1 MSSSRSPTQT
11 PQPQLL
17 SPTALTS
24 TQSQFP
30 ARGGNHSPRQQM
42 APRLPSPQSSNLSSN
57 LSFKTAH
64 STLSARGST
73 LAPTKDFGY
82 LLRPE
87 IYHPLTL
94 LDVPPPF
101 RVSSL
106 QPDPSTPLN
115 TLIEN
120 GHFRSAA
127 IKAAQLLTSSSP
139 PIAPSDHE
147 KIFNLVYS
155 RLSCLTLCNQ
165 TKLVSLL
172 WPHKSKSIQA
182 LRA

>member
-1 MSSSRSPTQT
+1 MSGSRSPTQKL
-11 PQPQLL
+11 QPQLL

-24 TQSQFP
+24 SQSQFSP
-30 ARGGNHSPRQQM
+30 RAGNRSPRQQM
-42 APRLPSPQSSNLSSN
+42 APRLPSPQPSNLSSN
-57 LSFKTAH
+57 LSFKTAQ
-64 STLSARGST
+64 STLSPRGST

-106 QPDPSTPLN
+106 QPDPSTPLD
-115 TLIEN
+115 TLIAE

-127 IKAAQLLTSSSP
+127 IKAAQLLAASSP

-147 KIFNLVYS
+147 NIFTLVYT

-172 WPHKSKSIQA
+172 GIHQSGGA
-182 LRA
+182 

>member
-1 MSSSRSPTQT
+1 MSSSRSPTQS

-17 SPTALTS
+17 SPTALTGS
-24 TQSQFP
+24 QSQFSP
-30 ARGGNHSPRQQM
+30 RAGNRSPRQQM
-42 APRLPSPQSSNLSSN
+42 TPRLPSPEPSNLSSN
-57 LSFKTAH
+57 PSFKTAH
-64 STLSARGST
+64 STLSVRGSN

-101 RVSSL
+101 RVSSI
-106 QPDPSTPLN
+106 QPDPSTPLE
-115 TLIEN
+115 TLIAE

-127 IKAAQLLTSSSP
+127 IKSAQLLTSSSP
-139 PIAPSDHE
+139 SIAESDHE
-147 KIFNLVYS
+147 QIFSLVYS

-165 TKLVSLL
+165 TKLVSSGICRQ
-172 WPHKSKSIQA
+172 P
-182 LRA
+182 